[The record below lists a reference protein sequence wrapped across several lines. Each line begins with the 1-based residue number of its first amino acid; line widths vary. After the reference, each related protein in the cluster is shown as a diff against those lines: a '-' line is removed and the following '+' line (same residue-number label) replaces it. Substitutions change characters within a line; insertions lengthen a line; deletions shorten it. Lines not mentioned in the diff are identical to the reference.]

1 MAMGRRSVKSRLPKL
16 GKRGAVSPYTAVIIA
31 FIFFLFAVFSI
42 WVYGFEA
49 RMFAADLYRMDILY
63 NQMSERLVATYD
75 GENLRIKN
83 MSWTH
88 PNGTVTS
95 RVMYLI
101 IYDLEN
107 YKRGE
112 TPWPGPAAFYSF
124 DPPLVIY
131 NRDEKVVKIPKENLN
146 GGKFTALD
154 IWTAYARRFVVAI
167 NIPPPPPPPPPNFD
181 FSVSLS
187 PNSGSTPQ
195 GGSVSSTVTVTL
207 VSGTTDAVYL
217 SADNLPQGVSATFN
231 PDVGN
236 PTFTSSLTVATST
249 STPTGTYQIRII
261 GNCRGLVRENT
272 YTLTVTS
279 AGGGG
284 GGGGTYYNLTT
295 SFDPTSEAGSVSP
308 VGGSYPAGSQ
318 ITLRADRNPY
328 ASLYW
333 SFRNWS
339 GNITSTENPVTITM
353 DGNKSVTAVFKAIN
367 GSVSLISNGNGDGGM
382 SPGETWTY
390 RVTITS
396 YNYNGPIV
404 FSANYPDAY
413 VNVKFSTA
421 NTDILSGGS
430 VSTDMSVTLR
440 SADADVFFV
449 TVYANEKF
457 QNDVFWGKVIGPITV
472 YR

>member
-1 MAMGRRSVKSRLPKL
+1 MRRRKFKSRLPRL
-16 GKRGAVSPYTAVIIA
+16 GEKGGVSPFIPVMVSIIFLA
-31 FIFFLFAVFSI
+31 NTLLFIWI
-42 WVYGFEA
+42 MDYEA
-49 RMFAADLYRMDILY
+49 RLMAADLRRLDIVY
-63 NQMSERLVATYD
+63 NQMSEKLIATYD

-83 MSWTH
+83 VSGTH
-88 PNGTVTS
+88 PGGTVTS
-95 RVMYLI
+95 RIKLLLV
-101 IYDLEN
+101 YDLEN
-107 YKRGE
+107 YKQGV
-112 TPWPGPAAFYSF
+112 TPWPGPAQIIGF
-124 DPPLVIY
+124 DPPVTIVTLE
-131 NRDEKVVKIPKENLN
+131 EKVIRIPKENLN

-187 PNSGSTPQ
+187 PISGSTPQ
-195 GGSVSSTVTVTL
+195 GGSVNSTVTVTL

-231 PDVGN
+231 PNVGN
-236 PTFTSSLTVATST
+236 PTFTSSLTIATST

-295 SFDPTSEAGSVSP
+295 SVDPTSEAGSVSP

-367 GSVSLISNGNGDGGM
+367 GSVSLINNGNGDGGM

-404 FSANYPDAY
+404 FSASYPKEFVTVD
-413 VNVKFSTA
+413 FSPP
-421 NTDILSGGS
+421 NTNISSGGS
-430 VSTDMSVTLR
+430 VSTEMSVKLGN
-440 SADADVFFV
+440 ADPGTVFFV
-449 TVYANEKF
+449 TVYANEGFKY
-457 QNDVFWGKVIGPITV
+457 DVFWGEVIGPITV
-472 YR
+472 WS